1 MDQPLSAATKSTL
14 LVWILWSVDVNDGQQ
29 SRGVSALRD
38 KEVILH
44 ECGPARCN
52 VHLLIVDA
60 QNKYQW
66 MGWTHL

>member
-29 SRGVSALRD
+29 SWGVSALRD

-44 ECGPARCN
+44 ECGPD
-52 VHLLIVDA
+52 DA
-60 QNKYQW
+60 IAVQRSSPNCRY
-66 MGWTHL
+66 TE